1 MMAAPRILIMAGGT
15 GGHVFPA
22 LAVAQVLEARGWL
35 VDWVGTC
42 TRIGES
48 GCPSSRIYAAY
59 PACAG
64 PAGKRLVV

>member
-1 MMAAPRILIMAGGT
+1 MTAPRILIMAGGT

-35 VDWVGTC
+35 VDWHC

-48 GCPSSRIYAAY
+48 GCPGSRVYAAY
-59 PACAG
+59 PAGSG
-64 PAGKRLVV
+64 PTGKRLVVSG